1 MKTNENGLQLHRV
14 LEPVCSALNEEAAHK
29 LLHLK
34 ADRKT
39 KARVAKL
46 ADKCNEGD
54 LTPEERHEYEMY
66 VMAND
71 FIAILQATARIMLAR
86 KGQPA

>member
-1 MKTNENGLQLHRV
+1 MKTHENSLSFQRV
-14 LEPVCSALNEEAAHK
+14 LEPVCSALNEEAAEK

-39 KARVAKL
+39 RARVAKL
-46 ADKCNEGD
+46 AEKCSEGE

-66 VMAND
+66 VMANH
-71 FIAILQATARIMLAR
+71 FFAILQAKARIMLAR